1 MLYIVSV
8 FTAVAAGAH
17 MGFSAGWE
25 VPLWYSAPGSAPSY
39 QPSFF
44 RTNWQREQ
52 VAAYLQYLQYLNIS
66 SSRAENTSCSPP
78 PWPWPTS
85 PGLYLSISTT
95 RNVFTSFSLS
105 TPVSSFGKFS
115 LTGPDSAQLLDVA
128 TAGAVPRPGRTVLCH
143 MLTQGGKV
151 TTLTIWISLT
161 PALSCCRCTP
171 S

>member
-1 MLYIVSV
+1 M
-8 FTAVAAGAH
+8 
-17 MGFSAGWE
+17 
-25 VPLWYSAPGSAPSY
+25 Y
-39 QPSFF
+39 QP
-44 RTNWQREQ
+44 
-52 VAAYLQYLQYLNIS
+52 YPY
-66 SSRAENTSCSPP
+66 PP
-78 PWPWPTS
+78 
-85 PGLYLSISTT
+85 
-95 RNVFTSFSLS
+95 
-105 TPVSSFGKFS
+105 PVSSFGKFS